1 MITLKMEDG
10 VYYVTIDG
18 KTEEHQMLCK
28 ALASIWEA
36 HGKEVRGEDS
46 GE

>member
-18 KTEEHQMLCK
+18 KIESYKMLYA

-36 HGKEVRGEDS
+36 HGKEVRG
-46 GE
+46 